1 MDHKIVKNDAPSQ
14 AESCNESYKH
24 SQRALL
30 RQRLSV
36 STKYYFKLGTN
47 ATKPGVSER
56 PRDLDSEKR
65 CERNCLR
72 SSSHGPQKSADCKT
86 KNQNFYLRS
95 VIVECQAMLKGK
107 KDHKVNKNSTFENH
121 EHTVNDSHLEGPSR
135 KKFKGDATHPGEP
148 SSGIPISQA

>member
-24 SQRALL
+24 SKRALL

-56 PRDLDSEKR
+56 PWDLDREKR

-72 SSSHGPQKSADCKT
+72 SSSHRPQKSADCKT
-86 KNQNFYLRS
+86 KNQNFSLRT
-95 VIVECQAMLKGK
+95 VIVECQAMLKRK
-107 KDHKVNKNSTFENH
+107 KDHKVNKHSTFANH
-121 EHTVNDSHLEGPSR
+121 EHTVDDSHLEGPSR
-135 KKFKGDATHPGEP
+135 KKFKGDATHPSEP
-148 SSGIPISQA
+148 SGGIPISQS